1 MTSAPF
7 YLIGGYLIIINL
19 ITIVVYGCDK
29 GIAVKNEKRS
39 QKQRRMRVPE
49 VVLLLL
55 AAIGGCFGAIVAVAV
70 FHHKT
75 QHKKFTILLPIIL
88 ILQMILVFVLLNR
101 IPVP

>member
-1 MTSAPF
+1 
-7 YLIGGYLIIINL
+7 
-19 ITIVVYGCDK
+19 
-29 GIAVKNEKRS
+29 
-39 QKQRRMRVPE
+39 
-49 VVLLLL
+49 L

>member
-1 MTSAPF
+1 M
-7 YLIGGYLIIINL
+7 
-19 ITIVVYGCDK
+19 VYGSDK
-29 GIAVKNEKRS
+29 SRAVSNGKFH
-39 QKQRRMRVPE
+39 KQHRRTPE
-49 VVLLLL
+49 VVLLML